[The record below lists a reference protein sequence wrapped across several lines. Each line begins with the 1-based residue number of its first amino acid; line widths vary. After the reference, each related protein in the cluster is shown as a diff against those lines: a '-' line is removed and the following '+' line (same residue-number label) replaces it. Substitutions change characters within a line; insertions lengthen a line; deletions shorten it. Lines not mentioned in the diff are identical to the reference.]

1 MHVDRRHLVLM
12 AYRTFGVTTGDI
24 SGEGTGE
31 NRRMKSIQGNLHI
44 IILLTLCQQVTSVPL

>member
-31 NRRMKSIQGNLHI
+31 NRRMESIQGNLHM